1 MVHAVLS
8 SPFGKLHAVAP
19 PRDLPSTAPALAE
32 TGTPTCVTR
41 SPLYQPAPFRPV
53 FGAEMAMDLSLPLD
67 DVDMPLHR
75 ERLCW
80 LLSHGYDGA
89 AGVHTATARL
99 ADVDRWVGTVT
110 GP

>member
-1 MVHAVLS
+1 
-8 SPFGKLHAVAP
+8 
-19 PRDLPSTAPALAE
+19 
-32 TGTPTCVTR
+32 
-41 SPLYQPAPFRPV
+41 
-53 FGAEMAMDLSLPLD
+53 MDLSLPLD